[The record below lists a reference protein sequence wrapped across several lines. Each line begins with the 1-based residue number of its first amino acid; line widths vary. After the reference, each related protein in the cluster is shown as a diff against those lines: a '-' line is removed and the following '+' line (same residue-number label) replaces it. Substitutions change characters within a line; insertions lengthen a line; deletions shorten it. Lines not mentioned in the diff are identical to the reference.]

1 MRLVVFLA
9 LVTVACGQ
17 PVPKHRTVAP
27 AAQCDTLKKH
37 GQVTEARACYG
48 KLLSSSDAF
57 ARAEAA
63 WAMNDYKSANTA
75 FQAAESQ
82 NSKDPDVKVRWGR
95 MYLERA
101 QPADAAKLFGEALE
115 VQPDY
120 APALLGMALVAADH
134 FDPKASEFAEKAL
147 KSDPNLVEAQ
157 EVLARIAL
165 EDNNSDKAVAEAD
178 KAIAMSPEAL
188 DALAIRATV
197 DWMNDKPNSPYMEK
211 IQKINPVYGKVY
223 ATAGHFFVINRR
235 YDEGIAL
242 YRKALELDPTLW
254 EAKSDLGVN
263 LMRLGQEQE
272 ARKVL
277 EEVFNDGLSTEPVRN
292 TLKLMDR
299 YKDYVTFTTPK
310 TILRFHKKEADVL
323 RPYFQAELDRAMAVY
338 EKKYQ
343 VKIDKPVQVEVYTN
357 HADFEIRTVG
367 MPGLGALGVT
377 FGTVVAMDSPS
388 GRKPGEWHWAT
399 TLWHELSHVYVLTAT
414 QHRVPRW
421 FTEGMAVHEETATA
435 SDWGDRLSP
444 PVIQAI
450 KEKKLLPVADL
461 DRGFVHPTY
470 PNQVFVSYYQGGK
483 ICDYIKEMYGY
494 PKLIDMMHAF
504 ADRKTTPEVFEQVL
518 KIKPEEFDKGFV
530 AWVEKQ
536 TLPTVTKLPDWQ
548 KGRRLTME
556 MVSGKKYDE
565 AIAEGNAIRDIYPD
579 FVETD
584 SVYELLANAYQSKGD
599 LGAARKQL
607 EAYASVGGRT
617 PATLKKLAFLDTQAG
632 DNKAAAIALEKLNF
646 IYPLDPE
653 LHDSLGKLYFD
664 LKNYPGAVRE
674 YEAVVNYKPID
685 PAGSHYNLARA
696 YNAAGNKEKAKDE
709 VLVSLEAAPGYKPA
723 QKLLLELD
731 GKD

>member
-1 MRLVVFLA
+1 MRLVVFIALA
-9 LVTVACGQ
+9 TVACGQ
-17 PVPKHRTVAP
+17 PVPKRRAQAP
-27 AAQCDTLKKH
+27 AAACDTLKKH
-37 GQVTEARACYG
+37 GQMTEARACYG
-48 KLLSSSDAF
+48 KLASSSDPF
-57 ARAEAA
+57 ARAEAL
-63 WAMNDYKSANTA
+63 WAMNDYDGANGA
-75 FQAAESQ
+75 FRMAEGQ
-82 NSKDPDVKVRWGR
+82 NGKDPDVKVRWGR
-95 MYLERA
+95 MFLERA

-115 VQPDY
+115 IQEDY
-120 APALLGMALVAADH
+120 APALLGMALVAADR

-147 KSDPNLVEAQ
+147 KSDPKLVEAQ

-197 DWMNDKPNSPYMEK
+197 DWMNDKPSSPYMDR
-211 IQKINPVYGKVY
+211 INKINPVYGRAY

-242 YRKALELDPTLW
+242 YRKALELDPSLW
-254 EAKSDLGVN
+254 EARSDLGVN

-272 ARKVL
+272 ARQLL
-277 EEVFNDGLSTEPVRN
+277 EQVFNDGLSTEPVRN

-299 YKDYVTFTTPK
+299 YKEYVTFTTPK
-310 TILRFHKKEADVL
+310 TILRLHRKEAEVL
-323 RPYFQAELDRAMAVY
+323 RPYFQAELDRAMAAY
-338 EKKYQ
+338 EKKYK
-343 VKIDKPVQVEVYTN
+343 VKIDKPVQIEVYPN
-357 HADFEIRTVG
+357 HEDFAIRTMG

-421 FTEGMAVHEETATA
+421 FTEGMAVHEETAT
-435 SDWGDRLSP
+435 SPDWGDRLSP

-450 KEKKLLPVADL
+450 KDKKLLPVADL

-470 PNQVFVSYYQGGK
+470 PNQVIVSYYQGGK

-494 PKLIDMMHAF
+494 ERLIDMMHAY
-504 ADRKTTPEVFEQVL
+504 ADRKTTPEVIEQVL
-518 KIKPEEFDKGFV
+518 KIKPEEFDKKFF
-530 AWVEKQ
+530 AWIDKQ
-536 TLPTVTKLPDWQ
+536 TQTTVTKLPDWQ

-556 MVSGKKYDE
+556 MVSQKKYDE
-565 AIAEGNAIRDIYPD
+565 AIAEGNSIRDIYPD

-584 SVYELLANAYQSKGD
+584 SVYELLANAYQAKGD
-599 LGAARKQL
+599 LASARKQL
-607 EAYASVGGRT
+607 EAYANVGGRT
-617 PATLKKLAFLDTQAG
+617 PATLKKLATLDTQAN
-632 DNKAAAIALEKLNF
+632 DPKAAAAALDKLNF

-653 LHDSLGKLYFD
+653 LHESLGKLYFD
-664 LKNYPGAVRE
+664 LKNYPAAVRE
-674 YEAVVNYKPID
+674 YEAVVNFKPID
-685 PAGSHYNLARA
+685 PAGAHYNLARA

-709 VLVSLEAAPGYKPA
+709 VLVSLEAAPGFKPA